1 MEYFSA
7 CLTYFLLHHPEYT
20 EESKAIVKLILPLKS
35 AKGKLS
41 CKKTQQG
48 LMLK

>member
-1 MEYFSA
+1 MEYFST
-7 CLTYFLLHHPEYT
+7 CVTYFLLHPEYT
-20 EESKAIVKLILPLKS
+20 EESKAIVKRILPLKS

-48 LMLK
+48 LMLR